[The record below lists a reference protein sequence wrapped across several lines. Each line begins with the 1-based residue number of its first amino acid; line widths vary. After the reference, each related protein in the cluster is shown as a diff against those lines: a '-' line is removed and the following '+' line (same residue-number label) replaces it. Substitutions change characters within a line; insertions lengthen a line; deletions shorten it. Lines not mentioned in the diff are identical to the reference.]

1 MPFGRD
7 TVIKS
12 IQSFIETWFAS
23 HLTLHPLSV
32 PQAIME
38 EADLLKERLQA
49 ITVRT
54 KKNPGRWFLNS
65 DKPSACL
72 KLSVFPVGEFTI
84 QLHKQV
90 IESRCNDAVP

>member
-1 MPFGRD
+1 MLFGRD

-72 KLSVFPVGEFTI
+72 KLSVSPPPVGEFTV

-90 IESRCNDAVP
+90 I